1 MRGIRV
7 PERRLSDGTVRLR
20 PWRDADVPDLVEA
33 CRDPEIPRWTVVP
46 NSYSG
51 SDGRAFVAA
60 QNERLSRGEAAP
72 LAVVGAGGG
81 DFLGSVE
88 ITLLDRRSGRG
99 EIGYW
104 VARWARR
111 QGVALSAVRLV
122 SAWAISDL
130 GVERLE
136 LLIEP
141 GNEPSQRVAEAAG
154 FTREGILR
162 SYRPMKGR
170 RPDFVVFS
178 LLASDPAARQLP
190 DARVPAGVIPREP

>member
-1 MRGIRV
+1 VRTLRV
-7 PERRLSDGTVRLR
+7 PERRLTDGVVRLR
-20 PWRDADVPDLVEA
+20 PWRDSDVPDLVEA
-33 CRDPEIPRWTVVP
+33 ARDPEIPRWTVVSSP
-46 NSYSG
+46 YSQA
-51 SDGRAFVAA
+51 DARAFVAG

-72 LAVVGAGGG
+72 FAIVGVEEGE
-81 DFLGSVE
+81 FLGSVE

-104 VARWARR
+104 VAPWARR
-111 QGVALSAVRLV
+111 RGVAVRAVGLISIWALSDIGL
-122 SAWAISDL
+122 
-130 GVERLE
+130 ERLE

-141 GNEPSQRVAEAAG
+141 ENEPSQRVAEAAG

-178 LLASDPAARQLP
+178 LLATDPAALELLE
-190 DARVPAGVIPREP
+190 RVSELSHSGR

>member
-1 MRGIRV
+1 V
-7 PERRLSDGTVRLR
+7 VRLR
-20 PWRDADVPDLVEA
+20 PWRERDVPDLLEA

-46 NSYSG
+46 SPYTEV
-51 SDGRAFVAA
+51 DARAFVAS

-72 LAVVGAGGG
+72 FAVVSPERG

-88 ITLLDRRSGRG
+88 MTLLDRRSGRG

-104 VARWARR
+104 VAAPARG
-111 QGVALSAVRLV
+111 QGVAVRAVRLI
-122 SAWAISDL
+122 SAWAIEDL
-130 GVERLE
+130 GLERLE

-141 GNEPSQRVAEAAG
+141 ENEPSQRVAEAAG
-154 FTREGILR
+154 FTREGLLR

-178 LLASDPAARQLP
+178 LLPSDPAAQELLDETGRLAHS
-190 DARVPAGVIPREP
+190 AR